1 MLLTTGVGA
10 QVMADFTP
18 SGQTRDGAV
27 TFYGSESMNKKISYN
42 NITGI
47 PYWQN
52 NYYPAY
58 LYGPDN
64 RKYGLTWIRV
74 NLATHE
80 IEYVNKKDEVEAA
93 YTYEVSRVVIVDSI
107 DSSKIISIF
116 RNDIGDINVQYIKQ
130 GKLYYVQELNQ
141 GPVKLLRITHREL
154 KVGDSMFRTLKR
166 YYFVDRYEYY
176 LQHQNRIEKLKKLN
190 KDEIMQFLP
199 VTPELE
205 AYLKKNNVSF
215 KKEEDVLKLLEIY
228 KQNSQT
234 Q

>member
-1 MLLTTGVGA
+1 
-10 QVMADFTP
+10 
-18 SGQTRDGAV
+18 
-27 TFYGSESMNKKISYN
+27 
-42 NITGI
+42 
-47 PYWQN
+47 
-52 NYYPAY
+52 
-58 LYGPDN
+58 
-64 RKYGLTWIRV
+64 
-74 NLATHE
+74 
-80 IEYVNKKDEVEAA
+80 
-93 YTYEVSRVVIVDSI
+93 VDSI

>member
-93 YTYEVSRVVIVDSI
+93 YT
-107 DSSKIISIF
+107 
-116 RNDIGDINVQYIKQ
+116 
-130 GKLYYVQELNQ
+130 L
-141 GPVKLLRITHREL
+141 
-154 KVGDSMFRTLKR
+154 
-166 YYFVDRYEYY
+166 
-176 LQHQNRIEKLKKLN
+176 
-190 KDEIMQFLP
+190 
-199 VTPELE
+199 
-205 AYLKKNNVSF
+205 
-215 KKEEDVLKLLEIY
+215 
-228 KQNSQT
+228 
-234 Q
+234 

>member
-1 MLLTTGVGA
+1 
-10 QVMADFTP
+10 MADFTP